1 MKPIIVADRIAKRH
15 SIGAR
20 QPYGTLRDTLVSTLT
35 RRRRSRA
42 TEMIWALK
50 DVSFSVAPGEV
61 VGVIGRNGAGK
72 STLLKILSRITRPT
86 SGEVTLNGRVGS
98 LLEVGSGF
106 HQELTGRENIYL
118 NGALLGMRIREI
130 EARFDEIVAFAG
142 VDRFIDTPVKHYSS
156 GMYLRLAFSVAAH
169 LDTEILLMDEV
180 LAVGDLTFQ
189 RKCLGKM
196 EEIGR
201 SGRTVMFVSHNVHA
215 VTGLCPRTILIKEG
229 SIAADGPS
237 SDVMGAYLREDH
249 GPGAARE
256 WPDLQTAPGNH
267 IARLTGVRV
276 RNSDGAISS
285 AADIRRP
292 VGIEVEFEVLE
303 AGHILVPSVQFY
315 NQDGTCA
322 FISFELDSEWRRSPR
337 AAGRYTAVAWVPAN
351 FLAEGTMIVGAAVST
366 ADPVTIHAMDRDAV
380 AFQVV
385 DTFAG
390 DTARGD
396 YGGPMPGVVRPMLRW
411 ETRQLPDGAVA
422 PVRHAF
428 AVTKG

>member
-1 MKPIIVADRIAKRH
+1 MAPIIVADRVAKRH
-15 SIGAR
+15 FIGAR
-20 QPYGTLRDTLVSTLT
+20 LPYGTLRETLMSTRWF
-35 RRRRSRA
+35 RRREGTRD
-42 TEMIWALK
+42 TIWALK
-50 DVSFSVAPGEV
+50 DVSFSVNQGEV
-61 VGVIGRNGAGK
+61 VGIIGRNGAGK

-118 NGALLGMRIREI
+118 NGALLGMRVREI
-130 EARFDEIVAFAG
+130 AARFDEIVAFAG

-215 VTGLCPRTILIKEG
+215 VTGLCPRTILIKDGE
-229 SIAADGPS
+229 IAADGASP
-237 SDVMGAYLREDH
+237 DVVGAYLREDH

-256 WPDLQTAPGNH
+256 WTDLRNAPGDH
-267 IARLTGVRV
+267 IVKLLGVRV
-276 RNSDGAISS
+276 RNCDGQTAGVI
-285 AADIRRP
+285 DIHAP
-292 VGIEVEFEVLE
+292 VGVEMEFEVFE
-303 AGHILVPSVQFY
+303 SGHVLVPNVQFY

-322 FISFELDSEWRRSPR
+322 FMSAEVDSPWRRRERPI
-337 AAGRYTAVAWVPAN
+337 GRYVTVAWVPGN
-351 FLAEGTMIVGAAVST
+351 YLAEGTIIVGAAVST
-366 ADPVTIHAMDRDAV
+366 MDPVHIHAYERDAI

-385 DTFAG
+385 DNFSG
-390 DTARGD
+390 ETARGD
-396 YGGPMPGVVRPMLRW
+396 YGGPMMGVVRPLLRW
-411 ETRQLPDGAVA
+411 ETRRPADVVQHALPGK
-422 PVRHAF
+422 F
-428 AVTKG
+428 AKA